1 MGSKVLHNKPDIPFN
16 TSRDARVARSNGEFP
31 MSHWDWTTLIWAAYE
46 INTIA
51 GEDALSVSTMQK
63 YFLKPSGCYTTSKYK
78 NQTVYY
84 KLNEPFIKSLT
95 EADVLE
101 MVELQKPQ
109 CKRLRNEHI
118 DNEVE
123 NLLRKVTVMV
133 AVGMFISQDEAV
145 SCCIADRCFEDLYHQ
160 ALEVLKEQDAFV
172 IDMYK
177 SIGVYNA
184 WQRECIYLFE
194 NDIEAYANLVYANRY
209 FSRQNKNFIKLERWL
224 NAISAKC

>member
-1 MGSKVLHNKPDIPFN
+1 MVSKVLHNKPDIPFN
-16 TSRDARVARSNGEFP
+16 TSRDARVARSNGEFS

-46 INTIA
+46 INPIA

-78 NQTVYY
+78 NKTVYY

-133 AVGMFISQDEAV
+133 AAGMFSSRDEAV
-145 SCCIADRCFEDLYHQ
+145 SCCIADRCFDDLHHQ
-160 ALEVLKEQDAFV
+160 ALEVLVILLVLVLLHECYLHSKNDDALFLQPIVETTYQGTETTQNINQDFECFL
-172 IDMYK
+172 IK
-177 SIGVYNA
+177 SV
-184 WQRECIYLFE
+184 C
-194 NDIEAYANLVYANRY
+194 
-209 FSRQNKNFIKLERWL
+209 K
-224 NAISAKC
+224 